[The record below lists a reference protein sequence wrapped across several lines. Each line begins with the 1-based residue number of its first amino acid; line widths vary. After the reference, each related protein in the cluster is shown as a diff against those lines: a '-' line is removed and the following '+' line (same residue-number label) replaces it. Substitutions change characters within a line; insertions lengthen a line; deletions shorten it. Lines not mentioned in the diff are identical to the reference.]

1 MTRPLQWMG
10 VCLSAVTA
18 LAPPSALA
26 RGCSVVLAA
35 PPTVAENLLRNEPLP
50 DMVLADFTG
59 IEWGT
64 INCSGISAG
73 EMRFQPAFAGL
84 NYVRDVTIQGER
96 YPAYE
101 TSSTSVLVAL
111 RIRDNHSDGS
121 SSFRPIDIRQPV
133 TWPSPNFD
141 VSEQHNVMVQLAFVS
156 RGGDMASQGL
166 LSIGGGRTSPVRLP
180 SVGIEHAVS
189 LDVKLIAPTC
199 SLVPVTLTLPG
210 VRLSE
215 LAQSGDV
222 EATMDL
228 NAVMN
233 CPVDGVQAALTLTDV
248 HGNSGSAGE
257 LSPTADSSARGVRI
271 RLLRNSVPV
280 VFGQPWDHG
289 AAHQGRNVIRL
300 QAQYRRTADPAA
312 PGSLRGEALL
322 TADYQ

>member
-1 MTRPLQWMG
+1 MCLSVATALVPLSAIAQDCSMTRP
-10 VCLSAVTA
+10 
-18 LAPPSALA
+18 
-26 RGCSVVLAA
+26 A
-35 PPTVAENLLRNEPLP
+35 PPTVARNLLRNEPLP

-59 IEWGT
+59 IDWGT
-64 INCSGISAG
+64 INCSGASAG
-73 EMRFQPAFAGL
+73 VMRFQPAFAGL

-111 RIRDNHSDGS
+111 RIRDNHTDGS
-121 SSFRPIDIRQPV
+121 SSFRPIDIHQPI
-133 TWPSPNFD
+133 TWPSPDFIHW
-141 VSEQHNVMVQLAFVS
+141 EQHNVMVQLAFVS

-166 LSIGGGRTSPVRLP
+166 LSIGGGRTSPLRLP
-180 SVGIEHAVS
+180 NVEIEHSIS
-189 LDVKLIAPTC
+189 LDVRLIAPTC
-199 SLVPVTLTLPG
+199 SLVPITLTLPD

-215 LAQSGDV
+215 LAQPGEV
-222 EATMDL
+222 AATTDL

-233 CPVDGVQAALTLTDV
+233 CPVDGVRAALTLTDV
-248 HGNSGSAGE
+248 HGESGSPGE

-280 VFGQPWDHG
+280 VFGQSWDHG
-289 AAHQGRNVIRL
+289 AAHQGRNFIGL
-300 QAQYRRTADPAA
+300 QAQYRRTADMAA